1 MFEHRVDDRQ
11 QLAQAC
17 HQGDLLSLA
26 RRTQALIERPNHG
39 IESRGHDGCQR
50 RKMSQATFLA
60 ESECNVAL
68 AGCVIV
74 L

>member
-1 MFEHRVDDRQ
+1 
-11 QLAQAC
+11 
-17 HQGDLLSLA
+17 
-26 RRTQALIERPNHG
+26 LIERPNHG